1 MMRRITQKM
10 GVMVELTGDEVLE
23 GKATADPLTAH
34 GPMLLAVARVI
45 TRDDEEAA
53 DLVQT
58 TFEIALRHLDELR
71 DPAAMPAWLMRIE
84 TREAFRVVRR
94 LRRLVRFNVQERD
107 LSAQP
112 TDLAQ
117 HADVHQALAN
127 LPARTRAAVALHH
140 LVGLSVRETADALG
154 VSENTVKS
162 QLKSGF
168 ARLREAL
175 RHD

>member
-1 MMRRITQKM
+1 
-10 GVMVELTGDEVLE
+10 MVELTGDEVLD
-23 GKATADPLTAH
+23 GNATADPLTQH

-58 TFEIALRHLDELR
+58 TFEIALRHMTDLR
-71 DPAAMPAWLMRIE
+71 DPQAMPAWLMRIE

-94 LRRLVRFNVQERD
+94 LRRLVRFNVHERD
-107 LSAQP
+107 LSAQSA
-112 TDLAQ
+112 DFAQ
-117 HADVHQALAN
+117 HADVHLALAN
-127 LPARTRAAVALHH
+127 LPVRTRAAVALHH

-162 QLKSGF
+162 QLKSGL

>member
-1 MMRRITQKM
+1 
-10 GVMVELTGDEVLE
+10 MVELTGDEVLE
-23 GKATADPLTAH
+23 GNATADSLTQH

-58 TFEIALRHLDELR
+58 TFEIALRHLGELR
-71 DPAAMPAWLMRIE
+71 DPVAMPAWLMRIE

-107 LSAQP
+107 LSAQS

-162 QLKSGF
+162 QLKSGL